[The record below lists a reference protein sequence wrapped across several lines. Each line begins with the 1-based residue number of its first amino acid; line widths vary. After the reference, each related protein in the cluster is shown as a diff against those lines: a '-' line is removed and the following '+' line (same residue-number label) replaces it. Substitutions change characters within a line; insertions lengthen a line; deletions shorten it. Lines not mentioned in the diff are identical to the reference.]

1 MAQLP
6 SVTPYNVQLTGVGGA
21 TTPGVSFGAQRRPD
35 IAYQAQAQYQQTLSK
50 TLDRISGQLFG
61 FAEKASER
69 AGLQFVADNPTTP
82 EQLKAMVSGE
92 PLTLDFTIPGTAFG
106 DAVNKARAIELSA
119 YAEVEGQKLIETLE
133 AGVAMN
139 SVTALDAMNQFS
151 NFVDGVSS
159 SLANQ
164 TPDASF
170 KFRASM
176 ATIGRSFINNVA
188 GTQLKRIQEQNKAV
202 VEESYRLTV
211 QDIARDLTK
220 EVPDQNVYELI
231 EAHRQKFAVNAL
243 PLVGTTNASA
253 YEARFNKD
261 ILEIQQ
267 NMAASYVASG
277 TDPYKQYDNLRLG
290 RTGNSLLDSLTA
302 VGSTTRTNLL
312 DAARKEL
319 SNAESLRVEQEAIN
333 KRKANDLEA
342 QFAEFLSVGDKK
354 MMQSVLSDVRTIN
367 PVMYTKLLKD
377 FDNYD
382 SVFAVRDD
390 GAIIADLER
399 RLNNPYG
406 EKVTVN
412 EIYSMRKML
421 TQSSFVKYIN
431 AAKAMDDEQIRLM
444 VDGAASRL
452 GMMQGAVINSNA
464 LRQKNER
471 IISELKS
478 KFQNARRNNPEINPL
493 DFLDENFEKTKSVAG
508 KASDAAIAAKV
519 TSRTYKTIAGYEQAI
534 GNARKVKNFTDEERL
549 TREMN
554 DLQDAIDQGLVD
566 ATGKVINRGQ

>member
-6 SVTPYNVQLTGVGGA
+6 SVTPYNVQLSGVGGA
-21 TTPGVSFGAQRRPD
+21 VTPGVSFGAQRRPD
-35 IAYQAQAQYQQTLSK
+35 IAYQGQAQYQQTLSK

-61 FAEKASER
+61 IAEQSSER
-69 AGLQFVADNPTTP
+69 AGLQFVADNPASK
-82 EQLKAMVSGE
+82 EQLEAMVSGDSSVLE
-92 PLTLDFTIPGTAFG
+92 LGSPMNVFSS
-106 DAVNKARAIELSA
+106 AVRKARAIELSA

-139 SVTALDAMNQFS
+139 SISALDAMNQFS

-159 SLANQ
+159 SLADQ

-176 ATIGRSFINNVA
+176 ATVGRSFVNNVA
-188 GTQLKRIQEQNKAV
+188 GTQLKRFQEQNKAV

-220 EVPDQNVYELI
+220 EVPDANVYELI
-231 EAHRQKFAVNAL
+231 EAHRGKFAVNAM
-243 PLVGTTNASA
+243 PLVGAANASA

-267 NMAASYVASG
+267 NMAASYVAAG

-319 SNAESLRVEQEAIN
+319 TNAETLRVQQESIN
-333 KRKANDLEA
+333 KRLASDLAAN
-342 QFAEFLSVGDKK
+342 FADHLGSGDQDAMK
-354 MMQSVLSDVRTIN
+354 SVLQEIRTVS
-367 PVMYTKLLKD
+367 PEQYVKLKKD

-382 SVFAVRDD
+382 NVFAIRDNSMLV
-390 GAIIADLER
+390 ADLER
-399 RLNNPYG
+399 RLNDPYG
-406 EKVTVN
+406 ERVTVT
-412 EIYSMRKML
+412 EIYNLRNQL
-421 TQSSFVKYIN
+421 TQGSYSKYIN

-478 KFQNARRNNPEINPL
+478 KFQSARRKDPTINPL
-493 DFLDENFEKTKSVAG
+493 DFLDENFEQTKKVAG
-508 KASDAAIAAKV
+508 KASNDSIAAKV

-534 GNARKVKNFTDEERL
+534 GNARRMKNMADAERL

-554 DLQDAIDQGLVD
+554 ELQDAIDQGLVD

>member
-6 SVTPYNVQLTGVGGA
+6 SVTPYNVQLSGVGGA
-21 TTPGVSFGAQRRPD
+21 VTPGVSFGAQRRPD
-35 IAYQAQAQYQQTLSK
+35 IAYQGQAQYQQTLSK

-61 FAEKASER
+61 IAEKSSER
-69 AGLQFVADNPTTP
+69 AGLQFVADNPASK
-82 EQLKAMVSGE
+82 EQLEAMVSGDSSVLE
-92 PLTLDFTIPGTAFG
+92 LGSPMNVFSS
-106 DAVNKARAIELSA
+106 AVRKARAIELSA

-139 SVTALDAMNQFS
+139 SISALDAMNQFS

-159 SLANQ
+159 SLADQ

-176 ATIGRSFINNVA
+176 ATVGRSFVNNVA
-188 GTQLKRIQEQNKAV
+188 GTQLKRFQEQNKAV

-220 EVPDQNVYELI
+220 EVPDANVYELI
-231 EAHRQKFAVNAL
+231 EAHRGKFAVNAM
-243 PLVGTTNASA
+243 PLVGAANASA

-267 NMAASYVASG
+267 NMAASYVAAG
-277 TDPYKQYDNLRLG
+277 TDPYQQYDNLRLG

-319 SNAESLRVEQEAIN
+319 TNAETLRVQQESIN
-333 KRKANDLEA
+333 KRLASDLAAN
-342 QFAEFLSVGDKK
+342 FADHLGSGDQDAMK
-354 MMQSVLSDVRTIN
+354 SVLQEIRTVS
-367 PVMYTKLLKD
+367 PEQYVKLKKD

-382 SVFAVRDD
+382 NVFAIRDNSMLV
-390 GAIIADLER
+390 ADLER
-399 RLNNPYG
+399 RLNDPYG
-406 EKVTVN
+406 ERVTVT
-412 EIYSMRKML
+412 EIYNLRNQL
-421 TQSSFVKYIN
+421 TQGSYSKYIN
-431 AAKAMDDEQIRLM
+431 AAKSMDDEQIRLM

-478 KFQNARRNNPEINPL
+478 KFQNARRKDPTINPL
-493 DFLDENFEKTKSVAG
+493 DFLDENFEQTKKVAG
-508 KASDAAIAAKV
+508 KASNDSIAAKV

-534 GNARKVKNFTDEERL
+534 GNARRMKNMADAERL

-554 DLQDAIDQGLVD
+554 ELQDAIDQGLVD